1 MCGLLSAPPE
11 ARKRKER
18 NLVAK
23 CVAILDKADSAA
35 QRAATEAIFP
45 GAMQP
50 GPLVAFGGQSFP
62 DAGEVVVLT
71 YISPPLLPILKELNA
86 YSNNVFH
93 DFAEA
98 AGGGRSAAVGPPRL
112 SDRV

>member
-1 MCGLLSAPPE
+1 MP
-11 ARKRKER
+11 
-18 NLVAK
+18 
-23 CVAILDKADSAA
+23 
-35 QRAATEAIFP
+35 
-45 GAMQP
+45 P

-98 AGGGRSAAVGPPRL
+98 VGGVGFVQSDARQRSPALPAG
-112 SDRV
+112 